1 MNGSLAWNFR
11 NHFFLKNTQK
21 HEFTLKNIRNMCA
34 LNFDRQNILRHIFNS
49 MENDLSLVEFRFQQF
64 HWVRLSSIGGRSG
77 RIILRMLRQYNWPKL
92 IKYWV
97 SMWTLLK
104 IIPYLIDTIYQLKWF
119 HNWFNFHWTEN
130 ELSMFFRWKN
140 VVRSKWRE
148 PLMTNYN
155 RQVLLIFGSK
165 KKKHNENQMRRPSL
179 NTCWIDVMEI
189 DRVIEKAVLFRAK
202 HNTSTFNT
210 HIHANML

>member
-1 MNGSLAWNFR
+1 MNGPLAWNFR
-11 NHFFLKNTQK
+11 NHFFLKNSQK
-21 HEFTLKNIRNMCA
+21 HDFTLKNIKNMCA
-34 LNFDRQNILRHIFNS
+34 LNFDRQNILRHISNS
-49 MENDLSLVEFRFQQF
+49 MENDLFLVEFRFQQF

-92 IKYWV
+92 LKYWV

-179 NTCWIDVMEI
+179 NT
-189 DRVIEKAVLFRAK
+189 
-202 HNTSTFNT
+202 FNWC
-210 HIHANML
+210 HGNW